1 MTLTQL
7 AARNLLRNKFRAALT
22 IAGVAVAILT
32 FMLLRTVISAW
43 TAGADFAAKD
53 RVVTRHK
60 ITFVMT
66 LPKRYADQIKEI
78 PGVKVAAYNNWF
90 GGKDPKHDREFF
102 ATIAVE
108 SATFFQVYDEA
119 LLSAGDKERWMQD
132 RRGAIVGDVLA
143 TKMGWKVGDKVTLQ
157 SGIYRGDW
165 DFTVDGIYTATRK
178 SIDRSQFIFHW
189 DYLNE
194 TAPARMKDQIGWIVS
209 RVTDPSRA
217 AEIGTTIDKVFDE
230 KDTQTLS
237 QDERAFQA
245 SFLAMMSAVLKAID
259 IVSLAIMLIMMLILG
274 NTIAMGVRERVGE
287 YGTLR
292 ALGFLPHHIAGFVL
306 GESVLIGLL
315 GGVLGV
321 ALSYP
326 IVEKGLGRWIEENMG
341 SFLPYFRISA
351 STAGVAVL
359 LAVGLGLVAAAI
371 PARQAAKLNVID
383 ALRKVG

>member
-7 AARNLLRNKFRAALT
+7 ALKNVLRNKFRAALT
-22 IAGVAVAILT
+22 VAGVAVAILT

-43 TAGADFAAKD
+43 SAGADFAAKD

-60 ITFVMT
+60 ITFVMS
-66 LPKRYADQIKEI
+66 LPKRYSEQIKAI
-78 PGVKVAAYNNWF
+78 PGVKVTAYNTWF
-90 GGKDPKHDREFF
+90 GGRDPKHDREFF
-102 ATIAVE
+102 ASIAVE

-119 LLSAGDKERWMQD
+119 LISSTEKERWLAN

-143 TKMGWKVGDKVTLQ
+143 KKMGWKVGDKVTLQ
-157 SGIYRGDW
+157 SPIYRGDW

-189 DYLNE
+189 DYMNDN
-194 TAPARMKDQIGWIVS
+194 APVRMRDHIGWVVS
-209 RVTDPSRA
+209 RVTDPTRA
-217 AEIGTTIDKVFDE
+217 AEIGATIDKVFDDQ
-230 KDTQTLS
+230 DTQTLS

-259 IVSLAIMLIMMLILG
+259 VVSLAIMLIMMMILG
-274 NTIAMGVRERVGE
+274 NTIAMGVRERTSE

-292 ALGFLPHHIAGFVL
+292 ALGFLPRHIAGFVVA
-306 GESVLIGLL
+306 ESILIGLL
-315 GGVLGV
+315 GGLLGV

-341 SFLPYFRISA
+341 SFLPYFRIDGA
-351 STAGVAVL
+351 NAAV
-359 LAVGLGLVAAAI
+359 AVGLAIALGAIAAAI
-371 PARQAAKLNVID
+371 PAYQASKLNVID
-383 ALRKVG
+383 ALRRVG